1 MITTRAEKDP
11 RDHLVRTRR
20 KALALWCCA
29 ARRIKQARK
38 RGKQR
43 ERKCCGWGFV
53 VRSVP
58 RNRFALL
65 GVLKPHCRAAPRRKR
80 TEGGDRTRAAAK
92 PSPTPIEVVLARTH
106 RPATKRR
113 QGVDEVNCSASLAW
127 PLLSLRGEN

>member
-1 MITTRAEKDP
+1 MVFCWSAD
-11 RDHLVRTRR
+11 
-20 KALALWCCA
+20 
-29 ARRIKQARK
+29 QASEHESGGSK
-38 RGKQR
+38 GNGNAS
-43 ERKCCGWGFV
+43 GWGFV
-53 VRSVP
+53 VRPVP
-58 RNRFALL
+58 WNPFALL
-65 GVLKPHCRAAPRRKR
+65 GVEPWSAKPHCRTVPRRKR